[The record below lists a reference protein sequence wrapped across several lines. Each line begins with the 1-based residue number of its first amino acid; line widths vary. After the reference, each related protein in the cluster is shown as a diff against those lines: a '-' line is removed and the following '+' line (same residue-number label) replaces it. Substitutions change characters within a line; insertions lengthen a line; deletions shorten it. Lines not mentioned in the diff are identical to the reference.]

1 MRETTR
7 GMCQGAKTTEGDER
21 LSKSS
26 KQTRDEDEDD
36 GGINLESGYGT

>member
-1 MRETTR
+1 M
-7 GMCQGAKTTEGDER
+7 TTEGDER

-36 GGINLESGYGT
+36 GGKNLESGYGT